1 MKLTSYVT
9 DCLNKIQ
16 NYSTKTPLIAI
27 NSTKG
32 TVAFLS
38 DDLGSN

>member
-9 DCLNKIQ
+9 DCLNEIQ
-16 NYSTKTPLIAI
+16 NYSTKTPFNS

-32 TVAFLS
+32 TFAFLS
-38 DDLGSN
+38 GDLGSN